1 MEVMVISWLKNGVF
15 ALAVAGL
22 YSVILVVLRTPGFGQ
37 IFSDPMIFRTALVIH
52 VNLSVLVWLL
62 AITTVV
68 WNISKIKSGFESAYA
83 KVGFIG
89 MLLMAI
95 SPLFPGSEPVM
106 NNYVPMLENLVFI
119 IGLSLFGVVIL
130 VFAAQ
135 TVVTSFIKRDP
146 FSYGD
151 RILAIT
157 ECTSAL
163 LFIGVWVCFIL
174 SYFGIDFL
182 ANIVPLEID
191 YYYEML
197 FWSGGHLLQFIYT
210 QVMMFALLAL
220 AETWKGGRVNYANVY
235 EMLLALNFVMAL
247 FIFIGHFYYDVS
259 DGVFK
264 EFFTLHMIYT
274 GGLAPTIFILVLLF
288 ELLKNRAR
296 NIPLFVPAAFL
307 ASSLLFLSG
316 GLIGAIISG
325 VNVTIPA
332 HYHGSIVGI
341 SVAFM
346 GFAYLICFKAE
357 IKKTLSYSNGVIG
370 IIYNALEG
378 WKGGIPGK
386 SAAWQIYVIT
396 FGQLLHVAGLALA
409 GGYGVLRKMPG
420 TDMPFSAKM
429 YMGMVG
435 GGGLIAIIGGL
446 MFVYICAR
454 NLYQTPGLTVQ
465 KNFITDSDAHL

>member
-1 MEVMVISWLKNGVF
+1 MISWLKNGVF
-15 ALAVAGL
+15 ALAIAGL
-22 YSVILVVLRTPGFGQ
+22 YSVVLVVLRTPGLGQ
-37 IFSDPMIFRTALVIH
+37 VFSDPMVFRTALVIH

-62 AITTVV
+62 AITSAV
-68 WNISKIKSGFESAYA
+68 WSVSKIKSGFESVYA
-83 KVGFIG
+83 KAGFVG
-89 MLLMAI
+89 MLLMAL

-130 VFAAQ
+130 IFSVQ
-135 TVVTSFIKRDP
+135 IVVMSFIKQDA

-151 RILAIT
+151 RIVVIT
-157 ECTSAL
+157 KCTSAL

-174 SYFGIDFL
+174 SYFGIDSL
-182 ANIVPLEID
+182 TNIVPLEID

-220 AETWKGGRVNYANVY
+220 AETWKGGRLNYTNVY
-235 EMLLALNFVMAL
+235 EMLLALNFVLAL

-274 GGLAPTIFILVLLF
+274 GGLAPTIFILALLF
-288 ELLKNRAR
+288 ELLTARIKNV
-296 NIPLFVPAAFL
+296 PPFVSAAFL

-346 GFAYLICFKAE
+346 GLTYLICFKAE
-357 IKKTLSYSNGVIG
+357 IKKTLIHSDGLIG
-370 IIYNALEG
+370 RLYDILENWQG
-378 WKGGIPGK
+378 NKSGK
-386 SAAWQIYVIT
+386 VVAWQIYVIT

-409 GGYGVLRKMPG
+409 GGYGVLRKTPG
-420 TDMPFSAKM
+420 SDMPFSAKM

-446 MFVYICAR
+446 MFVYICAK
-454 NLYQTPGLTVQ
+454 NLYRSSV
-465 KNFITDSDAHL
+465 

>member
-1 MEVMVISWLKNGVF
+1 MISWLKNGVF
-15 ALAVAGL
+15 ALAIAGL
-22 YSVILVVLRTPGFGQ
+22 YSVVLVVLRTPGLGQ
-37 IFSDPMIFRTALVIH
+37 VFSDPMVFRTALVIH

-62 AITTVV
+62 AITSAV
-68 WNISKIKSGFESAYA
+68 WSVSKIKSGFESAYA
-83 KVGFIG
+83 KAGFVG
-89 MLLMAI
+89 MLLMAL

-130 VFAAQ
+130 IFSVQ
-135 TVVTSFIKRDP
+135 IVVMSFIKQDA

-151 RILAIT
+151 RIVVIT
-157 ECTSAL
+157 KCTSAL

-174 SYFGIDFL
+174 SYFGIDSL
-182 ANIVPLEID
+182 TNIVPLEID

-220 AETWKGGRVNYANVY
+220 AETWKGGRLNYTNVY
-235 EMLLALNFVMAL
+235 EMLMALNFVLAL

-274 GGLAPTIFILVLLF
+274 GGLTPTIFILALLF
-288 ELLKNRAR
+288 ELLTARIKNV
-296 NIPLFVPAAFL
+296 PPFVSAAFL

-346 GFAYLICFKAE
+346 GLTYLICFKAE
-357 IKKTLSYSNGVIG
+357 IKKTLIHSDGLIG
-370 IIYNALEG
+370 RLYDILENWQG
-378 WKGGIPGK
+378 NKSGK
-386 SAAWQIYVIT
+386 VVAWQIYVIT

-409 GGYGVLRKMPG
+409 GGYGVLRKTPG
-420 TDMPFSAKM
+420 SDIPFSAKM

-446 MFVYICAR
+446 MFVYICAK
-454 NLYQTPGLTVQ
+454 NLYRSSV
-465 KNFITDSDAHL
+465 

>member
-1 MEVMVISWLKNGVF
+1 MEIVMIGWLKNGVF
-15 ALAVAGL
+15 ALAIAGL
-22 YSVILVVLRTPGFGQ
+22 YSVVLVVLRTPGLGQ
-37 IFSDPMIFRTALVIH
+37 VFSDPMVFRTALVIH

-62 AITTVV
+62 AITSAV
-68 WNISKIKSGFESAYA
+68 WSVSKIKSGFESAYA
-83 KVGFIG
+83 KAGFVG
-89 MLLMAI
+89 MLLMAL

-130 VFAAQ
+130 IFSVQ
-135 TVVTSFIKRDP
+135 IVVMSFIKQDA

-151 RILAIT
+151 RIVVIT
-157 ECTSAL
+157 KCTSAL

-174 SYFGIDFL
+174 SYFGIDSL
-182 ANIVPLEID
+182 TNIVPLEIN

-220 AETWKGGRVNYANVY
+220 AETWKGGRLNYTNVY
-235 EMLLALNFVMAL
+235 EMLLALNFVLAL

-274 GGLAPTIFILVLLF
+274 GGLTPTIFILALLF
-288 ELLKNRAR
+288 ELLTARIKNV
-296 NIPLFVPAAFL
+296 PPFVSAAFL

-346 GFAYLICFKAE
+346 GLTYLICFKAE
-357 IKKTLSYSNGVIG
+357 IKKTLIHSDGLIG
-370 IIYNALEG
+370 RLYDILENWQG
-378 WKGGIPGK
+378 NKSGK
-386 SAAWQIYVIT
+386 VVAWQIYVIT

-409 GGYGVLRKMPG
+409 GGYGVLRKTPG
-420 TDMPFSAKM
+420 SDMPFSAKM

-446 MFVYICAR
+446 MFVYICAK
-454 NLYQTPGLTVQ
+454 NLYRSSV
-465 KNFITDSDAHL
+465 

>member
-1 MEVMVISWLKNGVF
+1 MISWLKNGIF
-15 ALAVAGL
+15 ALAIAGL
-22 YSVILVVLRTPGFGQ
+22 YSVVLVVLRTPGLSQ
-37 IFSDPMIFRTALVIH
+37 VFSDPMVFRTALVIH

-62 AITTVV
+62 AITSAV
-68 WNISKIKSGFESAYA
+68 WSVSKIKSGFESAYA
-83 KVGFIG
+83 KAGFVG
-89 MLLMAI
+89 MLLMAL

-130 VFAAQ
+130 IFSVQ
-135 TVVTSFIKRDP
+135 IVVMSFIKQDA

-151 RILAIT
+151 RIVVIT
-157 ECTSAL
+157 KCTSAL

-174 SYFGIDFL
+174 SYFGIDSL
-182 ANIVPLEID
+182 TNIVPLEID

-220 AETWKGGRVNYANVY
+220 AETWKGGRLNYTNVY
-235 EMLLALNFVMAL
+235 EMLLALNFVLAL

-274 GGLAPTIFILVLLF
+274 GGLAPTIFILALLF
-288 ELLKNRAR
+288 ELLTARIKNV
-296 NIPLFVPAAFL
+296 PPFVSAAFL

-346 GFAYLICFKAE
+346 GLTYLICFKAE
-357 IKKTLSYSNGVIG
+357 IKKTLIHSDGLIG
-370 IIYNALEG
+370 RLYDVLENWQG
-378 WKGGIPGK
+378 NKSGK
-386 SAAWQIYVIT
+386 VVAWQIYVIT

-409 GGYGVLRKMPG
+409 GGYGVLRKTPG
-420 TDMPFSAKM
+420 SDIPFSAKM

-446 MFVYICAR
+446 MFVYICAK
-454 NLYQTPGLTVQ
+454 NLYRSSV
-465 KNFITDSDAHL
+465 

>member
-1 MEVMVISWLKNGVF
+1 MISWLKNGVF
-15 ALAVAGL
+15 ALAIAGL
-22 YSVILVVLRTPGFGQ
+22 YSVVLVVLRTPGLGQ
-37 IFSDPMIFRTALVIH
+37 VFSDPMVFRTALVIH

-62 AITTVV
+62 AITSAV
-68 WNISKIKSGFESAYA
+68 WSVSKIKSGFESAYA
-83 KVGFIG
+83 QAGFVG
-89 MLLMAI
+89 MLLMAL

-130 VFAAQ
+130 IFSVQ
-135 TVVTSFIKRDP
+135 IVVMSFIKQDA

-151 RILAIT
+151 RIVVIT
-157 ECTSAL
+157 KCTSAL
-163 LFIGVWVCFIL
+163 LFIGVWACFIL
-174 SYFGIDFL
+174 SYFGIDSL
-182 ANIVPLEID
+182 TNIVPLEID

-220 AETWKGGRVNYANVY
+220 AETWKGGRLNYTNVY
-235 EMLLALNFVMAL
+235 EMLLALNFVLAL

-274 GGLAPTIFILVLLF
+274 GGLTPTIFILALLF
-288 ELLKNRAR
+288 ELLTARIKNV
-296 NIPLFVPAAFL
+296 PPFVSAAFL

-346 GFAYLICFKAE
+346 GLTYLICFKAE
-357 IKKTLSYSNGVIG
+357 IKKTLIHSDGLIG
-370 IIYNALEG
+370 RLYDILENWQG
-378 WKGGIPGK
+378 NKSGK
-386 SAAWQIYVIT
+386 VVAWQIYVIT

-409 GGYGVLRKMPG
+409 GGYGVLRKTPG
-420 TDMPFSAKM
+420 SDIPFSAKM

-446 MFVYICAR
+446 MFVYICAK
-454 NLYQTPGLTVQ
+454 NLYRSSV
-465 KNFITDSDAHL
+465 

>member
-1 MEVMVISWLKNGVF
+1 MEIVMISWLKNGVF
-15 ALAVAGL
+15 ALAIAGL
-22 YSVILVVLRTPGFGQ
+22 YSVVLVVLRTPGLGQ
-37 IFSDPMIFRTALVIH
+37 VFSDPMVFRTALVIH

-62 AITTVV
+62 AITSAV
-68 WNISKIKSGFESAYA
+68 WSVSKIKSGFESVYA
-83 KVGFIG
+83 KAGFVG
-89 MLLMAI
+89 MLLMAL

-130 VFAAQ
+130 IFSVQ
-135 TVVTSFIKRDP
+135 IVVMSFIKQDA

-151 RILAIT
+151 RIVVIT
-157 ECTSAL
+157 KCTSAL

-174 SYFGIDFL
+174 SYFGIDSL
-182 ANIVPLEID
+182 TNIVPLEID

-220 AETWKGGRVNYANVY
+220 AETWKGGRLNYTNVY
-235 EMLLALNFVMAL
+235 EMLLALNFVLAL

-274 GGLAPTIFILVLLF
+274 GGLAPTIFILALLF
-288 ELLKNRAR
+288 ELLTARIKNV
-296 NIPLFVPAAFL
+296 PPFVSAAFL

-346 GFAYLICFKAE
+346 GLTYLICFKAE
-357 IKKTLSYSNGVIG
+357 IKKTLIHSDGLIG
-370 IIYNALEG
+370 RLYDILENWQG
-378 WKGGIPGK
+378 NKSGK
-386 SAAWQIYVIT
+386 VVAWQIYVIT

-409 GGYGVLRKMPG
+409 GGYGVLRKTPG
-420 TDMPFSAKM
+420 SDIPFSAKM

-446 MFVYICAR
+446 MFVYICAK
-454 NLYQTPGLTVQ
+454 NLYRSSV
-465 KNFITDSDAHL
+465 

>member
-1 MEVMVISWLKNGVF
+1 MIRWLKNGIF
-15 ALAVAGL
+15 ALAIAGL
-22 YSVILVVLRTPGFGQ
+22 YSVVLVVLRTPGLGQ
-37 IFSDPMIFRTALVIH
+37 VFSDPMVFRTALVIH

-62 AITTVV
+62 AITSAV
-68 WNISKIKSGFESAYA
+68 WSVSKIKSGFESAYA
-83 KVGFIG
+83 KAGFVG
-89 MLLMAI
+89 MLLMAL
-95 SPLFPGSEPVM
+95 SPLFPGAEPVM

-130 VFAAQ
+130 IFSVQ
-135 TVVTSFIKRDP
+135 IVVMSFIKQDT
-146 FSYGD
+146 FSYGN
-151 RILAIT
+151 RIVVIT
-157 ECTSAL
+157 KCTSAL
-163 LFIGVWVCFIL
+163 LFIGVWACFIL
-174 SYFGIDFL
+174 SYFGIDSL
-182 ANIVPLEID
+182 TNIVPLEID

-220 AETWKGGRVNYANVY
+220 AETWKGGRLSYTNVY
-235 EMLLALNFVMAL
+235 EMLLALNFVLAL

-274 GGLAPTIFILVLLF
+274 GGLAPTIFILALLF
-288 ELLKNRAR
+288 ELLTARIKNV
-296 NIPLFVPAAFL
+296 PPFVSAAFL

-346 GFAYLICFKAE
+346 GLTYLICFKAE
-357 IKKTLSYSNGVIG
+357 IKKTLIHSDGLIG
-370 IIYNALEG
+370 RLYDVLENWQG
-378 WKGGIPGK
+378 NKSGK
-386 SAAWQIYVIT
+386 VVAWQIYVIT

-409 GGYGVLRKMPG
+409 GGYGVLRKTPG
-420 TDMPFSAKM
+420 SDIPFSAKI

-446 MFVYICAR
+446 MFVYICAK
-454 NLYQTPGLTVQ
+454 NLYRSSV
-465 KNFITDSDAHL
+465 

>member
-1 MEVMVISWLKNGVF
+1 MISWLKNGVF
-15 ALAVAGL
+15 ALAISGL
-22 YSVILVVLRTPGFGQ
+22 YSVVLVVLRTPGLGQ
-37 IFSDPMIFRTALVIH
+37 VFSDPMVFRTALVIH

-62 AITTVV
+62 AITSAV
-68 WNISKIKSGFESAYA
+68 WSVSKIKSGFESVYA
-83 KVGFIG
+83 KAGFVG
-89 MLLMAI
+89 MLLMAL

-130 VFAAQ
+130 IFSVQ
-135 TVVTSFIKRDP
+135 IVVMSFIKQDA

-151 RILAIT
+151 RIVAIT
-157 ECTSAL
+157 KCTSAL

-174 SYFGIDFL
+174 SYFGIDSL
-182 ANIVPLEID
+182 TNIVPLEID

-220 AETWKGGRVNYANVY
+220 AETWKGGRLNYTNVY
-235 EMLLALNFVMAL
+235 EMLLALNFVLAL

-274 GGLAPTIFILVLLF
+274 GGLAPTIFILALLF
-288 ELLKNRAR
+288 ELLTARIKNV
-296 NIPLFVPAAFL
+296 PPFVSAAFL

-346 GFAYLICFKAE
+346 GLTYLICFKAE
-357 IKKTLSYSNGVIG
+357 IKKTLIHSDGLIG
-370 IIYNALEG
+370 RLYDVLENWQG
-378 WKGGIPGK
+378 NKSGK
-386 SAAWQIYVIT
+386 VVAWQIYVIT

-409 GGYGVLRKMPG
+409 GGYGVLRKTPG
-420 TDMPFSAKM
+420 SDIPFSAKI

-446 MFVYICAR
+446 MFVYICAK
-454 NLYQTPGLTVQ
+454 NLYRSSV
-465 KNFITDSDAHL
+465 

>member
-1 MEVMVISWLKNGVF
+1 MISWLKNGVF
-15 ALAVAGL
+15 ALAIAGL
-22 YSVILVVLRTPGFGQ
+22 YSVVLVVLRTPGLGQ
-37 IFSDPMIFRTALVIH
+37 VFSDPMVFRTALVIH

-62 AITTVV
+62 AITSAV
-68 WNISKIKSGFESAYA
+68 WSVSKIKSGFESAYA
-83 KVGFIG
+83 KAGFVG
-89 MLLMAI
+89 MLLMAL

-130 VFAAQ
+130 IFSVQ
-135 TVVTSFIKRDP
+135 IVVMSFIKQDA

-151 RILAIT
+151 RIVVIT
-157 ECTSAL
+157 KCTSAL

-174 SYFGIDFL
+174 SYFGIDSL
-182 ANIVPLEID
+182 TNIVPLEID

-220 AETWKGGRVNYANVY
+220 AETWKGGRLNYTNVY
-235 EMLLALNFVMAL
+235 EMLLALNFVLAL

-274 GGLAPTIFILVLLF
+274 GGLAPTIFILALLF
-288 ELLKNRAR
+288 ELLTARIKNV
-296 NIPLFVPAAFL
+296 PPFVSAAFL

-346 GFAYLICFKAE
+346 GLTYLICFKAE
-357 IKKTLSYSNGVIG
+357 IKKTLIHSDGLIG
-370 IIYNALEG
+370 RLYDILENWQG
-378 WKGGIPGK
+378 NKSGK
-386 SAAWQIYVIT
+386 VVAWQIYVIT

-409 GGYGVLRKMPG
+409 GGYGVLRKTPG
-420 TDMPFSAKM
+420 SDIPFSAKM

-446 MFVYICAR
+446 MFVYICAK
-454 NLYQTPGLTVQ
+454 NLYRSSV
-465 KNFITDSDAHL
+465 

>member
-1 MEVMVISWLKNGVF
+1 MIGWLKNGVF
-15 ALAVAGL
+15 ALAIAGL
-22 YSVILVVLRTPGFGQ
+22 YSVVLVVLRTPGLGQ
-37 IFSDPMIFRTALVIH
+37 VFSDPMVFRTALVIH

-62 AITTVV
+62 AITSAV
-68 WNISKIKSGFESAYA
+68 WSVSKIKSGFESAYA
-83 KVGFIG
+83 KAGFVG
-89 MLLMAI
+89 MLLMAL

-130 VFAAQ
+130 IFSVQ
-135 TVVTSFIKRDP
+135 IVVMSFIKQDT
-146 FSYGD
+146 FSYGN
-151 RILAIT
+151 RIVVIT
-157 ECTSAL
+157 KCTSAL
-163 LFIGVWVCFIL
+163 LFIGVWACFIL
-174 SYFGIDFL
+174 SYFGIDSL
-182 ANIVPLEID
+182 TNIVPLEID

-220 AETWKGGRVNYANVY
+220 AETWKGGRLSYTNVY
-235 EMLLALNFVMAL
+235 EMLLALNFVLAL

-274 GGLAPTIFILVLLF
+274 GGLAPTIFILALLF
-288 ELLKNRAR
+288 ELLTARIKNV
-296 NIPLFVPAAFL
+296 PPFVSAAFL

-346 GFAYLICFKAE
+346 GLTYLICFKAE
-357 IKKTLSYSNGVIG
+357 IKKTLIHSDGLIG
-370 IIYNALEG
+370 RLYDILENWQG
-378 WKGGIPGK
+378 NKSGK
-386 SAAWQIYVIT
+386 VVAWQIYVIT

-409 GGYGVLRKMPG
+409 GGYGVLRKTPG
-420 TDMPFSAKM
+420 SDIPFSAKI

-446 MFVYICAR
+446 MFVYICAK
-454 NLYQTPGLTVQ
+454 NLYRSSV
-465 KNFITDSDAHL
+465 

>member
-1 MEVMVISWLKNGVF
+1 MISWLKNGVF
-15 ALAVAGL
+15 ALAIAGL
-22 YSVILVVLRTPGFGQ
+22 YSVVLVVLRTPGLGQ
-37 IFSDPMIFRTALVIH
+37 VFSDPMVFRTALVIH

-62 AITTVV
+62 AITSAV
-68 WNISKIKSGFESAYA
+68 WSVSKIKSGFESAYA
-83 KVGFIG
+83 KAGFVG
-89 MLLMAI
+89 MLLIAL

-130 VFAAQ
+130 IFSVQ
-135 TVVTSFIKRDP
+135 IVVMSFIKQDA

-151 RILAIT
+151 RIVVIT
-157 ECTSAL
+157 KCTSAL
-163 LFIGVWVCFIL
+163 LFIGVWACFIL
-174 SYFGIDFL
+174 SYFGIDSL
-182 ANIVPLEID
+182 TNIVPLEID

-220 AETWKGGRVNYANVY
+220 AETWKGGRLNYTNVY
-235 EMLLALNFVMAL
+235 EMLLALNFVLAL

-274 GGLAPTIFILVLLF
+274 GGLTPTIFILALLF
-288 ELLKNRAR
+288 ELLTARIKNV
-296 NIPLFVPAAFL
+296 PPFVSAAFL

-346 GFAYLICFKAE
+346 GLTYLICFKAE
-357 IKKTLSYSNGVIG
+357 IKKTLIHSDGLIG
-370 IIYNALEG
+370 RLYDILENWQG
-378 WKGGIPGK
+378 NKSGK
-386 SAAWQIYVIT
+386 VVAWQIYVIT

-409 GGYGVLRKMPG
+409 GGYGVLRKTPG
-420 TDMPFSAKM
+420 SDIPFSAKM

-446 MFVYICAR
+446 MFVYICAK
-454 NLYQTPGLTVQ
+454 NLYRSSV
-465 KNFITDSDAHL
+465 

>member
-1 MEVMVISWLKNGVF
+1 MISWLKNGVF
-15 ALAVAGL
+15 ALAIAGL
-22 YSVILVVLRTPGFGQ
+22 YSVVLVVLRTPGLGQ
-37 IFSDPMIFRTALVIH
+37 VFSDPMVFRTALVIH

-62 AITTVV
+62 AITSAV
-68 WNISKIKSGFESAYA
+68 WSVSKIKSGFESAYA
-83 KVGFIG
+83 KAGFVG
-89 MLLMAI
+89 MLLMAL

-130 VFAAQ
+130 IFSVQ
-135 TVVTSFIKRDP
+135 IVVMSFIKQDA

-151 RILAIT
+151 RIVVIT
-157 ECTSAL
+157 KCTSAL

-174 SYFGIDFL
+174 SYFGIDSL
-182 ANIVPLEID
+182 TNIVPLEID

-220 AETWKGGRVNYANVY
+220 AETWKGGRLNYTNVY
-235 EMLLALNFVMAL
+235 EMLLALNFVLAL

-274 GGLAPTIFILVLLF
+274 GGLTPTIFILALLF
-288 ELLKNRAR
+288 ELLTARIKNV
-296 NIPLFVPAAFL
+296 PPFVSAAFL

-346 GFAYLICFKAE
+346 GLTYLICFKAE
-357 IKKTLSYSNGVIG
+357 IKKTLIHSDGLIG
-370 IIYNALEG
+370 RLYDILENWHG
-378 WKGGIPGK
+378 NKSGK
-386 SAAWQIYVIT
+386 VVAWQIYVIT

-409 GGYGVLRKMPG
+409 GGYGVLRKTPG
-420 TDMPFSAKM
+420 SDMPFSAKM

-446 MFVYICAR
+446 MFVYICAK
-454 NLYQTPGLTVQ
+454 NLYRSSV
-465 KNFITDSDAHL
+465 

>member
-1 MEVMVISWLKNGVF
+1 MEVVVISWLKNGVA
-15 ALAVAGL
+15 ALAIAGL
-22 YSVILVVLRTPGFGQ
+22 YSVILVVLRTPGMGQ
-37 IFSDPMIFRTALVIH
+37 IFSNPAIFRTALVIH

-62 AITTVV
+62 AITSVV
-68 WNISKIKSGFESAYA
+68 WSVSKVKSGFESLYA
-83 KVGFIG
+83 KVGFGG
-89 MLLMAI
+89 MFLMAL

-106 NNYVPMLENLVFI
+106 NNYVPMLENLIFI
-119 IGLSLFGVVIL
+119 IGLCLFGVVIL
-130 VFAAQ
+130 IFSLQ
-135 TVVTSFIKRDP
+135 TVYASFKSSN
-146 FSYGD
+146 FSTDLGNPYGE
-151 RILAIT
+151 RIMAIT
-157 ECTSAL
+157 KCTSAL

-174 SYFGIDFL
+174 SYFGIDSL
-182 ANIVPLEID
+182 TNIVPLEID

-220 AETWKGGRVNYANVY
+220 AETWKGGRLNYTNVY
-235 EMLLALNFVMAL
+235 EMLLALNFVLAL

-288 ELLKNRAR
+288 ELLTARIKNA
-296 NIPLFVPAAFL
+296 PPFVPAAFL

-316 GLIGAIISG
+316 GLIGASISG

-346 GFAYLICFKAE
+346 GLAYLICFKAE
-357 IKKTLSYSNGVIG
+357 IKKTMIHSSGLIG
-370 IIYNALEG
+370 RLYDGLENWQG
-378 WKGGIPGK
+378 NKSGK
-386 SAAWQIYVIT
+386 VVAWQIYVIT

-409 GGYGVLRKMPG
+409 GGYGVLRKTPG
-420 TDMPFSAKM
+420 SDIPLSAKI

-446 MFVYICAR
+446 MFVYICAK
-454 NLYQTPGLTVQ
+454 NLYRSSV
-465 KNFITDSDAHL
+465 

>member
-1 MEVMVISWLKNGVF
+1 MISWLKNGVF
-15 ALAVAGL
+15 ALAIAGL
-22 YSVILVVLRTPGFGQ
+22 YSVVLVVLRTPGLGQ
-37 IFSDPMIFRTALVIH
+37 VFSDPMVFRTALVIH

-62 AITTVV
+62 AITSAV
-68 WNISKIKSGFESAYA
+68 WSVSKIKSGFESAYA
-83 KVGFIG
+83 KAGFVG
-89 MLLMAI
+89 MLLMAL

-130 VFAAQ
+130 IFSVQ
-135 TVVTSFIKRDP
+135 IVVMSFIKQDA

-151 RILAIT
+151 RIVVIT
-157 ECTSAL
+157 KCTSAL

-174 SYFGIDFL
+174 SYFGIDSL
-182 ANIVPLEID
+182 TNIVPLEID

-220 AETWKGGRVNYANVY
+220 AETWKGGRLNYTNVY
-235 EMLLALNFVMAL
+235 EMLLALNFVLAL

-274 GGLAPTIFILVLLF
+274 GGLTPTIFILALLF
-288 ELLKNRAR
+288 ELLTARIKNV
-296 NIPLFVPAAFL
+296 PPFVSAAFL

-346 GFAYLICFKAE
+346 GLTYLICFKAE
-357 IKKTLSYSNGVIG
+357 IKKTLIHSDGLIG
-370 IIYNALEG
+370 RLYDILENWQG
-378 WKGGIPGK
+378 NKSGK
-386 SAAWQIYVIT
+386 VVAWQIYVIT

-409 GGYGVLRKMPG
+409 GGYGVLRKTPG
-420 TDMPFSAKM
+420 SDMPFSAKM

-446 MFVYICAR
+446 MFVYICAK
-454 NLYQTPGLTVQ
+454 NLYRSSV
-465 KNFITDSDAHL
+465 

>member
-1 MEVMVISWLKNGVF
+1 MIGWLKNGVF
-15 ALAVAGL
+15 ALAIAGL
-22 YSVILVVLRTPGFGQ
+22 YSVVLVVLRTPGLGQ
-37 IFSDPMIFRTALVIH
+37 VFSDPMVFRTALVIH

-62 AITTVV
+62 AITSAV
-68 WNISKIKSGFESAYA
+68 WSVSKIKSGFESAYA
-83 KVGFIG
+83 KAGFVG
-89 MLLMAI
+89 MLLMAL

-130 VFAAQ
+130 IFSVQ
-135 TVVTSFIKRDP
+135 IVVMSFIKQDA

-151 RILAIT
+151 RIVVIT
-157 ECTSAL
+157 KCTSAL
-163 LFIGVWVCFIL
+163 LFIGVWACFIL
-174 SYFGIDFL
+174 SYFGIDSL
-182 ANIVPLEID
+182 TNIVPLEID

-220 AETWKGGRVNYANVY
+220 AETWKGGRLSYTNVY
-235 EMLLALNFVMAL
+235 EMLLALNFVLAL

-274 GGLAPTIFILVLLF
+274 GGLAPTIFILALLF
-288 ELLKNRAR
+288 ELLTARIKNV
-296 NIPLFVPAAFL
+296 PPFVSAAFL

-346 GFAYLICFKAE
+346 GLTYLICFKAE
-357 IKKTLSYSNGVIG
+357 IKKTLIHSDGLIG
-370 IIYNALEG
+370 RLYDVLENWQG
-378 WKGGIPGK
+378 NKSGK
-386 SAAWQIYVIT
+386 VVAWQIYVIT

-409 GGYGVLRKMPG
+409 GGYGVLRKTPG
-420 TDMPFSAKM
+420 SDIPFSAKI

-446 MFVYICAR
+446 MFVYICAK
-454 NLYQTPGLTVQ
+454 NLYRSSV
-465 KNFITDSDAHL
+465 

>member
-1 MEVMVISWLKNGVF
+1 MIGWLKNGVF
-15 ALAVAGL
+15 ALAIAGL
-22 YSVILVVLRTPGFGQ
+22 YSVVLVVLRTPGLGQ
-37 IFSDPMIFRTALVIH
+37 VFSDPMVFRTALVIH

-62 AITTVV
+62 AITSAV
-68 WNISKIKSGFESAYA
+68 WSVSKIKSGFESAYA
-83 KVGFIG
+83 KAGFVG
-89 MLLMAI
+89 MLLMAL

-130 VFAAQ
+130 IFSVQ
-135 TVVTSFIKRDP
+135 IVVMSFIKQDA

-151 RILAIT
+151 RIVVIT
-157 ECTSAL
+157 KCTSAL

-174 SYFGIDFL
+174 SYFGIDSL
-182 ANIVPLEID
+182 TNIVPLEIN

-220 AETWKGGRVNYANVY
+220 AETWKGGRLNYTNVY
-235 EMLLALNFVMAL
+235 EMLLALNFVLAL

-274 GGLAPTIFILVLLF
+274 GGLTPTIFILALLF
-288 ELLKNRAR
+288 ELLTARIKNV
-296 NIPLFVPAAFL
+296 PPFVSAAFL

-346 GFAYLICFKAE
+346 GLTYLICFKAE
-357 IKKTLSYSNGVIG
+357 IKKTLIHSDGLIG
-370 IIYNALEG
+370 RLYDILENWQG
-378 WKGGIPGK
+378 NKSGK
-386 SAAWQIYVIT
+386 VVAWQIYVIT

-409 GGYGVLRKMPG
+409 GGYGVLRKTPG
-420 TDMPFSAKM
+420 SDMPFSAKM

-446 MFVYICAR
+446 MFVYICAK
-454 NLYQTPGLTVQ
+454 NLYRSSV
-465 KNFITDSDAHL
+465 

>member
-1 MEVMVISWLKNGVF
+1 MISWLKNGVF
-15 ALAVAGL
+15 ALAIAGL
-22 YSVILVVLRTPGFGQ
+22 YSVVLVVLRTPGLGQ
-37 IFSDPMIFRTALVIH
+37 VFSDPMVFRTALVIH

-62 AITTVV
+62 AITSAV
-68 WNISKIKSGFESAYA
+68 WSVSKIKSGFESAYA
-83 KVGFIG
+83 KAGFIG
-89 MLLMAI
+89 MLLMAL

-130 VFAAQ
+130 IFSVQ
-135 TVVTSFIKRDP
+135 IVVMSFIKQDA

-151 RILAIT
+151 RIVVIT
-157 ECTSAL
+157 KCTSAL
-163 LFIGVWVCFIL
+163 LFIGVWACFIL
-174 SYFGIDFL
+174 SYFGIDSL
-182 ANIVPLEID
+182 TNIVPLEID

-220 AETWKGGRVNYANVY
+220 AETWKGGRLNYTNVY
-235 EMLLALNFVMAL
+235 EMLLALNFVLAL

-274 GGLAPTIFILVLLF
+274 GGLTPTIFILALLF
-288 ELLKNRAR
+288 ELLTARIKNV
-296 NIPLFVPAAFL
+296 PPFVSAAFL

-346 GFAYLICFKAE
+346 GLTYLICFKAE
-357 IKKTLSYSNGVIG
+357 IKKTLIHSDGLIG
-370 IIYNALEG
+370 RLYDILENWQG
-378 WKGGIPGK
+378 NKSGK
-386 SAAWQIYVIT
+386 VVAWQIYVIT

-409 GGYGVLRKMPG
+409 GGYGVLRKTPG
-420 TDMPFSAKM
+420 SDIPFSAKM
-429 YMGMVG
+429 YMSMVG

-446 MFVYICAR
+446 MFVYICAK
-454 NLYQTPGLTVQ
+454 NLYRSSV
-465 KNFITDSDAHL
+465 

>member
-1 MEVMVISWLKNGVF
+1 MISWLKNGVF
-15 ALAVAGL
+15 ALAIAGL
-22 YSVILVVLRTPGFGQ
+22 YSVVLVVLRTPGLGQ
-37 IFSDPMIFRTALVIH
+37 VFSDPMVFRTALVIH

-62 AITTVV
+62 AITSAV
-68 WNISKIKSGFESAYA
+68 WSVSKIKSGFESAYA
-83 KVGFIG
+83 KAGFVG
-89 MLLMAI
+89 MLLMAL

-130 VFAAQ
+130 IFSVQ
-135 TVVTSFIKRDP
+135 IVVMSFIKQDA

-151 RILAIT
+151 RIVVIT
-157 ECTSAL
+157 KCTSAL

-174 SYFGIDFL
+174 SYFGIDSL
-182 ANIVPLEID
+182 TNIVPLEID

-220 AETWKGGRVNYANVY
+220 AETWKGGRLNYTNVY
-235 EMLLALNFVMAL
+235 EMLLALNFVLAL

-274 GGLAPTIFILVLLF
+274 GGLTPTIFILALLF
-288 ELLKNRAR
+288 ELLTARIKNV
-296 NIPLFVPAAFL
+296 PPFVSAAFL

-346 GFAYLICFKAE
+346 GLTYLICFKAE
-357 IKKTLSYSNGVIG
+357 IKKTLIHSDGLIG
-370 IIYNALEG
+370 RLYDILENWQG
-378 WKGGIPGK
+378 NKSGK
-386 SAAWQIYVIT
+386 VVAWQIYVIT

-409 GGYGVLRKMPG
+409 GGYGVLRKTPG
-420 TDMPFSAKM
+420 SDIPFSAKM

-446 MFVYICAR
+446 MFVYICAK
-454 NLYQTPGLTVQ
+454 NLYRSSV
-465 KNFITDSDAHL
+465 

>member
-1 MEVMVISWLKNGVF
+1 MISWLKNGVF

-62 AITTVV
+62 AITSAV
-68 WNISKIKSGFESAYA
+68 WSVSKIKSGFESVYA
-83 KVGFIG
+83 KAGFVG
-89 MLLMAI
+89 MLLMAL

-130 VFAAQ
+130 IFSVQ
-135 TVVTSFIKRDP
+135 IVVMSFIKQDA

-151 RILAIT
+151 RIVVIT
-157 ECTSAL
+157 KCTSAL

-174 SYFGIDFL
+174 SYFGIDSL
-182 ANIVPLEID
+182 TNIVPLEID

-220 AETWKGGRVNYANVY
+220 AETWKGGRLNYTNVY
-235 EMLLALNFVMAL
+235 EMLLALNFVLAL

-274 GGLAPTIFILVLLF
+274 GGLTPTIFILALLF
-288 ELLKNRAR
+288 ELLTARIKNV
-296 NIPLFVPAAFL
+296 PPFVSAAFL

-346 GFAYLICFKAE
+346 GLTYLICFKAE
-357 IKKTLSYSNGVIG
+357 IKKTLIHSDGLIG
-370 IIYNALEG
+370 RLYDILENWHG
-378 WKGGIPGK
+378 NKSGK
-386 SAAWQIYVIT
+386 VVAWQIYVIT

-409 GGYGVLRKMPG
+409 GGYGVLRKTPG
-420 TDMPFSAKM
+420 SDMPFSAKM

-446 MFVYICAR
+446 MFVYICAK
-454 NLYQTPGLTVQ
+454 NLYRSSV
-465 KNFITDSDAHL
+465 

>member
-1 MEVMVISWLKNGVF
+1 MEIVMIRWLKNGIF
-15 ALAVAGL
+15 ALAIAGL
-22 YSVILVVLRTPGFGQ
+22 YSVVLVVLRTPGLGQ
-37 IFSDPMIFRTALVIH
+37 VFSDPMVFRTALVIH

-62 AITTVV
+62 AITSAV
-68 WNISKIKSGFESAYA
+68 WSVSKIKSGFESAYA
-83 KVGFIG
+83 KAGFVG
-89 MLLMAI
+89 MLLMAL
-95 SPLFPGSEPVM
+95 SPLFPGAEPVM

-130 VFAAQ
+130 IFSVQ
-135 TVVTSFIKRDP
+135 IVVMSFIKQDT
-146 FSYGD
+146 FSYGN
-151 RILAIT
+151 RIVVIT
-157 ECTSAL
+157 KCTSAL
-163 LFIGVWVCFIL
+163 LFIGVWACFIL
-174 SYFGIDFL
+174 SYFGIDSL
-182 ANIVPLEID
+182 TNIVPLEID

-220 AETWKGGRVNYANVY
+220 AETWKGGRLSYTNVY
-235 EMLLALNFVMAL
+235 EMLLALNFVLAL

-274 GGLAPTIFILVLLF
+274 GGLAPTIFILALLF
-288 ELLKNRAR
+288 ELLTARIKNV
-296 NIPLFVPAAFL
+296 PPFVSAAFL

-346 GFAYLICFKAE
+346 GLTYLICFKAE
-357 IKKTLSYSNGVIG
+357 IKKTLIHSDGLIG
-370 IIYNALEG
+370 RLYDVLENWQG
-378 WKGGIPGK
+378 NKSGK
-386 SAAWQIYVIT
+386 VVAWQIYVIT

-409 GGYGVLRKMPG
+409 GGYGVLRKTPG
-420 TDMPFSAKM
+420 SDIPFSAKI

-446 MFVYICAR
+446 MFVYICAK
-454 NLYQTPGLTVQ
+454 NLYRSSV
-465 KNFITDSDAHL
+465 

>member
-1 MEVMVISWLKNGVF
+1 MISWLKNGVF
-15 ALAVAGL
+15 ALAIAGL
-22 YSVILVVLRTPGFGQ
+22 YSVVLVVLRTPGLGQ
-37 IFSDPMIFRTALVIH
+37 VFSDPMVFRTALVIH

-62 AITTVV
+62 AITSAV
-68 WNISKIKSGFESAYA
+68 WSVSKIKSGFESVYA
-83 KVGFIG
+83 KAGFVG
-89 MLLMAI
+89 MLLMAL

-130 VFAAQ
+130 IFSVQ
-135 TVVTSFIKRDP
+135 IVVMSFIKQDA

-151 RILAIT
+151 RIVVIT
-157 ECTSAL
+157 KCTSAL

-174 SYFGIDFL
+174 SYFGIDSL
-182 ANIVPLEID
+182 TNIVPLEID

-220 AETWKGGRVNYANVY
+220 AETWKGGRLNYTNVY
-235 EMLLALNFVMAL
+235 EMLLALNFVLAL

-264 EFFTLHMIYT
+264 EFFTLHMIYN
-274 GGLAPTIFILVLLF
+274 GGIAPTIFILALLF
-288 ELLKNRAR
+288 ELLTARIKNV
-296 NIPLFVPAAFL
+296 PPFVSAAFL

-346 GFAYLICFKAE
+346 GLTYLICFKAE
-357 IKKTLSYSNGVIG
+357 IKKTLIHSDGLIG
-370 IIYNALEG
+370 RLYDILENWQG
-378 WKGGIPGK
+378 NKSGK
-386 SAAWQIYVIT
+386 VVAWQIYVIT

-409 GGYGVLRKMPG
+409 GGYGVLRKTPG
-420 TDMPFSAKM
+420 SDMPFSAKM

-446 MFVYICAR
+446 MFVYICAK
-454 NLYQTPGLTVQ
+454 NLYRSSV
-465 KNFITDSDAHL
+465 

>member
-1 MEVMVISWLKNGVF
+1 MISWLKNGVF
-15 ALAVAGL
+15 ALAIAGL
-22 YSVILVVLRTPGFGQ
+22 YSVVLVVLRTPGLGQ
-37 IFSDPMIFRTALVIH
+37 VFSDPMVFRTALVIH

-62 AITTVV
+62 AITSAV
-68 WNISKIKSGFESAYA
+68 WSVSKIKSGFESVYA
-83 KVGFIG
+83 KAGFVG
-89 MLLMAI
+89 MLLMAL

-130 VFAAQ
+130 IFSVQ
-135 TVVTSFIKRDP
+135 IVVMSFIKQDA

-151 RILAIT
+151 RIVVIT
-157 ECTSAL
+157 KCTSAL

-174 SYFGIDFL
+174 SYFGIDSL
-182 ANIVPLEID
+182 TNIVPLEID

-220 AETWKGGRVNYANVY
+220 AETWKGGRLNYTNVY
-235 EMLLALNFVMAL
+235 EMLLALNFVLAL

-274 GGLAPTIFILVLLF
+274 GGLAPTIFILALLF
-288 ELLKNRAR
+288 ELLTARIKNV
-296 NIPLFVPAAFL
+296 PPFVSAAFL

-346 GFAYLICFKAE
+346 GLTYLICFKAE
-357 IKKTLSYSNGVIG
+357 IKKTLIHSDGLIG
-370 IIYNALEG
+370 RLYDILENWQG
-378 WKGGIPGK
+378 NKSGK
-386 SAAWQIYVIT
+386 VVAWQIYVIT

-409 GGYGVLRKMPG
+409 GGYGVLRKTPG
-420 TDMPFSAKM
+420 SDIPFSAKM

-446 MFVYICAR
+446 MFVYICAK
-454 NLYQTPGLTVQ
+454 NLYRSSV
-465 KNFITDSDAHL
+465 

>member
-1 MEVMVISWLKNGVF
+1 MEIVMIRWLKNGIF
-15 ALAVAGL
+15 ALAIAGL
-22 YSVILVVLRTPGFGQ
+22 YSVVLVVLRTPGLGQ
-37 IFSDPMIFRTALVIH
+37 VFSDPMVFRTALVIH

-62 AITTVV
+62 AITSAV
-68 WNISKIKSGFESAYA
+68 WSVSKIKSGFESAYA
-83 KVGFIG
+83 KAGFVG
-89 MLLMAI
+89 MLLMAL
-95 SPLFPGSEPVM
+95 SPLFPGAEPVM

-130 VFAAQ
+130 IFSVQ
-135 TVVTSFIKRDP
+135 IVVMSFIKQDT
-146 FSYGD
+146 FSYGN
-151 RILAIT
+151 RIVVIT
-157 ECTSAL
+157 KCTSAL
-163 LFIGVWVCFIL
+163 LFIGVWACFIL
-174 SYFGIDFL
+174 SYFGIDSL
-182 ANIVPLEID
+182 TNIVPLEID

-220 AETWKGGRVNYANVY
+220 AETWKGGRLSYTNVY
-235 EMLLALNFVMAL
+235 EMLLALNFVLAL

-274 GGLAPTIFILVLLF
+274 GGLAPTIFILALLF
-288 ELLKNRAR
+288 ELLTARIKNV
-296 NIPLFVPAAFL
+296 PPFVSAAFL

-346 GFAYLICFKAE
+346 GLTYLICFKAE
-357 IKKTLSYSNGVIG
+357 IKKTLIHSDGLIG
-370 IIYNALEG
+370 RLYDILENWQG
-378 WKGGIPGK
+378 NKSGK
-386 SAAWQIYVIT
+386 VVAWQIYVIT

-409 GGYGVLRKMPG
+409 GGYGVLRKTPG
-420 TDMPFSAKM
+420 SDMPFSAKM

-446 MFVYICAR
+446 MFVYICAK
-454 NLYQTPGLTVQ
+454 NLYRSSV
-465 KNFITDSDAHL
+465 

>member
-1 MEVMVISWLKNGVF
+1 MISWLKNGVF
-15 ALAVAGL
+15 ALAIAGL
-22 YSVILVVLRTPGFGQ
+22 YSVVLVVLRTPGLGQ
-37 IFSDPMIFRTALVIH
+37 VFSDPMVFRTALVIH

-62 AITTVV
+62 AITSAV
-68 WNISKIKSGFESAYA
+68 WSVSKIKSGFESAYA
-83 KVGFIG
+83 KAGFVG
-89 MLLMAI
+89 MLLMAL

-130 VFAAQ
+130 IFSVQ
-135 TVVTSFIKRDP
+135 IVVMSFIKQDA

-151 RILAIT
+151 RIVVIT
-157 ECTSAL
+157 KCTSAL
-163 LFIGVWVCFIL
+163 LFIGVWACFIL
-174 SYFGIDFL
+174 SYFGIDSL
-182 ANIVPLEID
+182 TNIVPLEID

-220 AETWKGGRVNYANVY
+220 AETWKGGRLNYTNVY
-235 EMLLALNFVMAL
+235 EMLLALNFVLAL

-274 GGLAPTIFILVLLF
+274 GGLTPTIFILALLF
-288 ELLKNRAR
+288 ELLTARIKNV
-296 NIPLFVPAAFL
+296 PPFVSAAFL

-346 GFAYLICFKAE
+346 GLTYLICFKAE
-357 IKKTLSYSNGVIG
+357 IKKTLIHSDGLIG
-370 IIYNALEG
+370 RLYDILENWQG
-378 WKGGIPGK
+378 NKSGK
-386 SAAWQIYVIT
+386 VVAWQIYVIT

-409 GGYGVLRKMPG
+409 GGYGVLRKTPG
-420 TDMPFSAKM
+420 SDIPFSAKM

-446 MFVYICAR
+446 MFVYICAK
-454 NLYQTPGLTVQ
+454 NLYRSSV
-465 KNFITDSDAHL
+465 

>member
-1 MEVMVISWLKNGVF
+1 MISWLKNGVF
-15 ALAVAGL
+15 ALAIAGL
-22 YSVILVVLRTPGFGQ
+22 YSVVLVVLRTPGLGQ
-37 IFSDPMIFRTALVIH
+37 VFSDPMVFRTALVIH

-62 AITTVV
+62 AITSAV
-68 WNISKIKSGFESAYA
+68 WSVSKIKSGFESAYA
-83 KVGFIG
+83 KAGFVG
-89 MLLMAI
+89 MLLMAL

-130 VFAAQ
+130 IFSVQ
-135 TVVTSFIKRDP
+135 IVVMSFIKQDA

-151 RILAIT
+151 RIVVIT
-157 ECTSAL
+157 KCTSAL
-163 LFIGVWVCFIL
+163 LFIGVWFCFIL
-174 SYFGIDFL
+174 SYFGIDSL
-182 ANIVPLEID
+182 TNIVPLEID

-220 AETWKGGRVNYANVY
+220 AETWKGGRLNYTNVY
-235 EMLLALNFVMAL
+235 EMLLALNFVLAL

-274 GGLAPTIFILVLLF
+274 GGLAPTIFILALLF
-288 ELLKNRAR
+288 ELLTARIKNV
-296 NIPLFVPAAFL
+296 PPFVSAAFL

-346 GFAYLICFKAE
+346 GLTYLICFKAE
-357 IKKTLSYSNGVIG
+357 IKKTLIHSDGLIARLYDI
-370 IIYNALEG
+370 LENWQG
-378 WKGGIPGK
+378 NKSGK
-386 SAAWQIYVIT
+386 VVAWQIYVIT

-409 GGYGVLRKMPG
+409 GGYGVLRKTPG
-420 TDMPFSAKM
+420 SDIPFSAKM

-446 MFVYICAR
+446 MFVYICAK
-454 NLYQTPGLTVQ
+454 NLYRSSV
-465 KNFITDSDAHL
+465 